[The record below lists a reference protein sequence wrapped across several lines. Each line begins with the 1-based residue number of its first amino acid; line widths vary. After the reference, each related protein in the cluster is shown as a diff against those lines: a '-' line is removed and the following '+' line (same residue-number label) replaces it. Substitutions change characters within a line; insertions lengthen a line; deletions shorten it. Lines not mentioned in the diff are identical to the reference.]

1 MFGDPEAGTDGEVK
15 TDGAVDAATVEAGEV
30 GGKDGEDEGVASKKV
45 TVPAAEYFGL
55 VEKSR
60 RLKDI
65 EGEVERNH
73 AERER
78 RTTTDNRTSTVADD
92 QRKALEE
99 ERVLLQKLEWAASQ
113 GDDYA
118 KANLL
123 AMRRSVAAEERNLY
137 RSEMADIDKADRKEV
152 EEFMAQRGIRSPK
165 VAAELLRGG
174 SKYETLAQENARLKA
189 ELEAAKVA
197 KEKDRPKQMATK
209 IAGEGPAP
217 KDKSED
223 WIEYVTGEEWLK
235 RMRDPKTSTKA
246 KALTRDKKLRIRG

>member
-1 MFGDPEAGTDGEVK
+1 MFGDPEAGTDDATS
-15 TDGAVDAATVEAGEV
+15 TDGAVEAATVEAGEV
-30 GGKDGEDEGVASKKV
+30 GGKEGEDEGAASKKV

-55 VEKSR
+55 VEKSK

-65 EGEVERNH
+65 EGEVERSR
-73 AERER
+73 AERESR
-78 RTTTDNRTSTVADD
+78 NTTDTRDSSFADE
-92 QRKALEE
+92 QRKAIEKD
-99 ERVLLQKLEWAASQ
+99 RALLQKLEFAASQ

-118 KANLL
+118 AGNLL
-123 AMRRSVAAEERNLY
+123 AMRRSVAAEERSLY
-137 RSEMADIDKADRKEV
+137 RLEMADIDKEDRAEV
-152 EEFMAQRGIRSPK
+152 EKLMSQRGIRSPK

-197 KEKDRPKQMATK
+197 KEKDRPKPMATK

-223 WIEYVTGEEWLK
+223 GIEYVTGEEWLK

-246 KALTRDKKLRIRG
+246 RAAARDKKLRIRG